1 MGMNLRKTKNEGHV
15 KIIYIYIKNMS
26 KHKGGKTYFSKA
38 SDQAEYMRKK
48 KIINDILSRDLRISL
63 VELNKS
69 PQLSREDD
77 AKKAQKIQA
86 RVRGLVTRNKKN
98 KRYAKLAQSTLKST
112 VGIGP
117 SLKIKRYLVGKKRK
131 SRKTRKTRK
140 SRKSKK

>member
-1 MGMNLRKTKNEGHV
+1 
-15 KIIYIYIKNMS
+15 MS